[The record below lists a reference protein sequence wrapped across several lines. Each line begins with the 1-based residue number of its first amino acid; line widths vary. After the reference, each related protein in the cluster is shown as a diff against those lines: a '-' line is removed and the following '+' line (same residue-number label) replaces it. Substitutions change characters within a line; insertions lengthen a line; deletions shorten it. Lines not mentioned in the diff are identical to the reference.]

1 MKKATLIFI
10 IAMFIG
16 SIMIVNFFGL
26 NYKIYD
32 KYQYA
37 KKIEIIAVKE
47 SDGLKILKVDERQD
61 GTTYIYINFLK
72 NYYEETGKKQNIMF
86 TIKTTPDNTTEKEL
100 ITSGSSDYS
109 YFEENT
115 LMPVLVYKPSIAERK
130 YEVFNFTFQNK
141 MNKTEAFKK
150 VRVITYIKETKEQM
164 NESPFIK

>member
-32 KYQYA
+32 KYYYA
-37 KKIEIIAVKE
+37 KNIEIIAIKE
-47 SDGLKILKVDERQD
+47 SEGLKILKTDERQD
-61 GTTYIYINFLK
+61 GTTIIYINLLR
-72 NYYEETGKKQNIMF
+72 NYYEETGKKQIIMF
-86 TIKTTPDNTTEKEL
+86 TVKTTPDNTTDKEL
-100 ITSGSSDYS
+100 ITSGSTDYA

-115 LMPVLVYKPSIAERK
+115 LMPTLVYKSSISERK
-130 YEVFNFTFQNK
+130 NEVFNFTFQNK

-150 VRVITYIKETKEQM
+150 VRIITYIKDTKEQM
-164 NESPFIK
+164 NDSPFH